1 MKQTQ
6 AFGTCIDADI
16 FSGLSGCTVDCAP
29 TFDMLAASENPTRDE
44 IENFG
49 AGSDEASSKPATS
62 HCEME

>member
-1 MKQTQ
+1 MKQTE
-6 AFGTCIDADI
+6 AFAACMDAGI

-29 TFDMLAASENPTRDE
+29 TFGMLAASENPERDE
-44 IENFG
+44 VENFG